1 MTSQV
6 EPQVKPHNVKEVV
19 ALLAEQFPLCFSL
32 AGAAKPLKIGIFQ
45 DLAERLKENPLVSK
59 TMLRQALR
67 VYTSSWRYLE
77 AIKEGV
83 HRVDLDGVDGD
94 LIDSQQAEH
103 AAATLAESKAKA
115 LEARKAK
122 QAAER
127 AKAKA
132 NAANSEGAE
141 TPQPIKPSVKPAY
154 KKPLASK
161 PAKGVKPQSAQQI
174 EKKSAPA
181 LKPKAVESVQ
191 PLVDLAPGALVAG
204 AKVLVKLGA
213 TPMAATVIEV
223 VKQDVVVQLASG
235 MVVKTNS
242 GSLYQA

>member
-45 DLAERLKENPLVSK
+45 DLAERLKDNPLVSK

-67 VYTSSWRYLE
+67 VYTSSWRYLD
-77 AIKEGV
+77 AVKEGV
-83 HRVDLDGVDGD
+83 HRIDLDGVDGD
-94 LIDSQQAEH
+94 VIDVQQAEH
-103 AAATLAESKAKA
+103 AATTLAESKAKA

-122 QAAER
+122 QAAVR

-132 NAANSEGAE
+132 AAAAAGTDIVTA
-141 TPQPIKPSVKPAY
+141 PAKPAY
-154 KKPLASK
+154 KKTVVKPTVKAVK
-161 PAKGVKPQSAQQI
+161 PAGA
-174 EKKSAPA
+174 EKKSHQPV
-181 LKPKAVESVQ
+181 KPKPVEVVQ
-191 PLVDLAPGALVAG
+191 ELVTLAPGALVAG

-213 TPMAATVIEV
+213 SPMPATVIEV

-235 MVVKTNS
+235 MVVKTHS